1 MQFFQYPSTKNILTL
16 KNKCHN
22 HADKAKNHDGH
33 FDSKQALNANN
44 LKQSQVLYV
53 LTLLWF
59 GILAV

>member
-53 LTLLWF
+53 LTLL
-59 GILAV
+59 